1 MKRNIGLFALLALVS
16 VACQKENGNP
26 GKDVVPAQG
35 PASFVVSV
43 PETRTELD
51 GRSVLWVENDE
62 IRVFGYTD
70 SDNTGSAV
78 FAFTRTNE
86 DGTALFTIKEGQTL
100 GEYENYYAAYP
111 AMADGDIT
119 VTETGGNRTM
129 TFPRMNSYP
138 YNVRNQRPAAG
149 QFDPKLA
156 IMTAKFD
163 GERLAFRHGVG
174 YVKVTVPYD
183 DVTKIDVNFT
193 NNCLGDTPAYNL
205 ETGALSSLGNSSKNI
220 TASTDSAPF
229 VKGQTY
235 YLAAIPRSGYSIS
248 TTTVSYTIE
257 GESSSLTVSTDH
269 FSGKNVEI
277 GKIFDLGSP
286 AKPTSPKIT
295 YTLPAK
301 LAYDAEA
308 GSFAYSVV
316 NAADQNVT
324 AELTSGDWIDASS
337 ITVDATEKT
346 VSFTCS
352 KNNAADAEERTAVIT
367 LSYEGAASVE
377 VTVTQGVAGSTT
389 SENHIRVY
397 YNRTIELLDG
407 VEVSVD
413 NYFTH
418 STSYVALATGTDGGN
433 ISNFEIPGTSLTA
446 TWGLKLDG
454 SGYLRFTTSST
465 LNSSVSFYYVKRKT
479 GTGKIQITP
488 TEGTG
493 TVYDDVEFGT
503 VKSQTVALEKNTE
516 YTIARNSGELLL
528 VAVVVNETA
537 N

>member
-1 MKRNIGLFALLALVS
+1 MSLLAVFS
-16 VACQKENGNP
+16 CQKEKMQP
-26 GKDVVPAQG
+26 APDVTSG
-35 PASFVVSV
+35 PTSFIVSL

-51 GRSVLWVENDE
+51 GHSVLWVDNDE
-62 IRVFGYTD
+62 IRVFGYTEGETV
-70 SDNTGSAV
+70 SSAV
-78 FAFTRTNE
+78 FQFSGLNDAGLAVFS
-86 DGTALFTIKEGQTL
+86 IKEGETL
-100 GEYENYYAAYP
+100 GEYANYYAAYP
-111 AMADGDIT
+111 AMAEGIT
-119 VTETGGNRTM
+119 VSVDSKGNATM
-129 TFPRMNSYP
+129 AFPRLNAFP
-138 YNVRNQRPAAG
+138 YNVRNQRPADG
-149 QFDPKLA
+149 GFDPNLT
-156 IMTAKFD
+156 IMTAKYD
-163 GERLAFRHGVG
+163 GERLSFRHGVG

-193 NNCLGDTPAYNL
+193 NNCLGDTPTYNL
-205 ETGALSSLGNSSKNI
+205 ETGVLSSLGNSSKNI

-367 LSYEGAASVE
+367 LSYEGAESVK
-377 VTVTQGVAGSTT
+377 VTVTQGIAGSVA
-389 SENHIRVY
+389 EEH
-397 YNRTIELLDG
+397 DW
-407 VEVSVD
+407 
-413 NYFTH
+413 YFTDYTDAQMKAITGLEADAKADAGQTWNFGDGLTMVTNSSSKWNKQTIGGIEYKWVATGGRYGSNQKYFSFTTGSAGTVTVLYASGGSASRALTLKVGSTETTDSDNV
-418 STSYVALATGTDGGN
+418 STSTSDLKTVTFASVAA
-433 ISNFEIPGTSLTA
+433 
-446 TWGLKLDG
+446 
-454 SGYLRFTTSST
+454 
-465 LNSSVSFYYVKRKT
+465 
-479 GTGKIQITP
+479 
-488 TEGTG
+488 G
-493 TVYDDVEFGT
+493 TVLLYSKDDNVRIFRITFHG
-503 VKSQTVALEKNTE
+503 
-516 YTIARNSGELLL
+516 NS
-528 VAVVVNETA
+528 
-537 N
+537 